1 MRDAEKSLTEGGDA
15 SHKKWALFIGKEGSH
30 CVILLYCETLLQ
42 VLLGIYC
49 KRFYWIPLFTILLL
63 FYVFEVGKT
72 KSATQSVLM
81 KH

>member
-1 MRDAEKSLTEGGDA
+1 MSSIRGDDT
-15 SHKKWALFIGKEGSH
+15 SHKTEALFIGKEGSH
-30 CVILLYCETLLQ
+30 CVMLHCATLLQ

-63 FYVFEVGKT
+63 LYMFEVGRAKC
-72 KSATQSVLM
+72 ATQSVQI